1 VTVAARELLA
11 AARPHARELGGLPEL
26 EAVQDLIDDPPAE
39 RQRALARRQAGL
51 PGLVE
56 ALSADFTRG

>member
-1 VTVAARELLA
+1 LA

-26 EAVQDLIDDPPAE
+26 EAVQDVLDAPPAE
-39 RQRALARRQAGL
+39 RQRALARREGGL

-56 ALSADFTRG
+56 TLSAAFAGG